1 MTNAEH
7 LRLVLQDLNE
17 MQQSGEELDDEER
30 EELEDLLADIQYLL
44 EDL

>member
-7 LRLVLQDLNE
+7 LLMVLQDLNE
-17 MQQSGEELDDEER
+17 TFQNNEELDDEER
-30 EELEDLLADIQYLL
+30 EELEDLLADIQCLL